1 MRTATSIHSK
11 MLWSKWVE
19 ATTTH
24 PVKIRMPSTTGIAG
38 GVATT
43 GEPEQTGSY
52 NHRDLS
58 RRWPQ
63 DWLSHWQ
70 HTLHAHLRWQK
81 NIFAVAELL
90 NKHGGDP
97 FSIPVANPP
106 GLTTP
111 LLKMV

>member
-1 MRTATSIHSK
+1 

-52 NHRDLS
+52 NHRDFKPEVAPRLAIALAAHFACPS
-58 RRWPQ
+58 
-63 DWLSHWQ
+63 SM
-70 HTLHAHLRWQK
+70 AKKHLR
-81 NIFAVAELL
+81 
-90 NKHGGDP
+90 GG
-97 FSIPVANPP
+97 
-106 GLTTP
+106 
-111 LLKMV
+111 